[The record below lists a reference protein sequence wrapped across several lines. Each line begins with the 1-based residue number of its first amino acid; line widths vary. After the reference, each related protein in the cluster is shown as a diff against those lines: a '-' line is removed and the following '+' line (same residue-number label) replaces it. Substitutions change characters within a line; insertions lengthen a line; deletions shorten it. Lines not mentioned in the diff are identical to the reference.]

1 MKICFFSRESWK
13 FESGGMDGLPLLARF
28 CLDEYRLQELLQ
40 FFLEGVPRR
49 VDAVETLASCDDDAA
64 TGKNEHDDRGI
75 L

>member
-1 MKICFFSRESWK
+1 
-13 FESGGMDGLPLLARF
+13 MDGLPLLARF
-28 CLDEYRLQELLQ
+28 CLDEYRLQILLQ
-40 FFLEGVPRR
+40 FFLEGVPRC